1 MSNYFPDVPPDP
13 KLSIEE
19 KRRIAR
25 RFRRRAN
32 LTDGC
37 PLLSVALSL
46 LGMVL
51 HDNVPAANFLF
62 GICLLPLL
70 AFAIG
75 SLHLLPLP
83 RLRKP
88 RGPRGVRA
96 ISGPLHLAGLRV
108 PCVLLLPGL
117 EQVTP
122 FKYVIPRVI

>member
-13 KLSIEE
+13 KLSVEE

-37 PLLSVALSL
+37 LLLSVALSL

-51 HDNVPAANFLF
+51 PFA
-62 GICLLPLL
+62 L
-70 AFAIG
+70 ACFCHRL

-122 FKYVIPRVI
+122 FKYVIPCVI